1 MRLADHQPEYRPGAW
16 RGCLALAGLGLLG
29 LALLLAGLAA
39 GVRADAIEPALGS
52 IALGRLSLNATIE
65 NRVCLQRVLK
75 RACRPPTYWLRLR
88 LDRGGSARYYD
99 LLSLPLSERYAFYP

>member
-1 MRLADHQPEYRPGAW
+1 MEVAEHPIAHRPSPW
-16 RGCLALAGLGLLG
+16 RGCLALGGLGLLG
-29 LALLLAGLAA
+29 LALLLAGLVA

-52 IALGRLSLNATIE
+52 ISLGQVSLNATIE
-65 NRVCLQRVLK
+65 NRICLQRVLK

-88 LDRGGSARYYD
+88 LDGGGPARYYD